1 MSLRY
6 PKYLLFPIA
15 LFALL
20 ATSCRKDAPPPTEQV
35 STLFTPNPSSMVKGV
50 YLLNEGNFNANKAT
64 LDYVD
69 YTTGQFR
76 KNIYNQVNPEVTKGL
91 GDVGNDMAVY
101 GSKLYVVVNNSNKVE
116 VLSAKTGKRIAQ
128 IDLLNCRYITFS
140 KTKAYVS
147 AYLSAIGNANAP
159 NGIIAE
165 IDTASLQIE
174 RRVTVGRQPEEM
186 AIIDNNLYVAN
197 SGGYSPPNYERTVSV
212 VDLNT
217 FTETRRIDVTIN
229 LNQIKADRYGDLYVT
244 SRGDYL
250 SIPPKLYVVNAQS
263 GQIKKVIDIPART
276 IVLDDDQLYIIST
289 NSGNAQQKY
298 NYQILNVNTETLLV
312 QPFVTDGTDLSITQP
327 YGLAVN
333 PVTKEVL
340 LTDARDYVTPGTLY
354 CFDNSG
360 KKKWQVTTG
369 DVPAHFAFIY

>member
-1 MSLRY
+1 MSTIRHRY
-6 PKYLLFPIA
+6 ILFVLA
-15 LFALL
+15 MLSLL

-35 STLFTPNPSSMVKGV
+35 TTLFAPNPSSVVKGV

-69 YTTGQFR
+69 YTTGLYR

-116 VLSAKTGKRIAQ
+116 ILNAKTGKRITQ
-128 IDLLNCRYITFS
+128 IDLLNCRYITFQQN
-140 KTKAYVS
+140 KAYVS

-186 AIIDNNLYVAN
+186 AIINNNLYVAN

-212 VDLNT
+212 VDLAS
-217 FTETRRIDVTIN
+217 FTETRRIDVAIN
-229 LNQIKADRYGDLYVT
+229 LNQIKADRYGDLYIT

-276 IVLDDDQLYIIST
+276 IALDDDQLYIIST
-289 NSGNAQQKY
+289 NNGNTQQKY
-298 NYQILNVNTETLLV
+298 TYQILNVNTETLLG
-312 QPFVTDGTDLSITQP
+312 QPFITDGTDQTITQP
-327 YGLAVN
+327 YGLAIN

-354 CFDNSG
+354 CFDTNG

>member
-1 MSLRY
+1 MNITYNRY
-6 PKYLLFPIA
+6 ILFI
-15 LFALL
+15 FALL
-20 ATSCRKDAPPPTEQV
+20 SLLTASCRKDAPPPTEQV
-35 STLFTPNPSSMVKGV
+35 TTLFTPNPASLVKGV

-69 YTTGQFR
+69 YTTGQYR
-76 KNIYNQVNPEVTKGL
+76 KNIYNQVNPEATKGL
-91 GDVGNDMAVY
+91 GDVGNDIAVY

-116 VLSAKTGKRIAQ
+116 VLNAKTGKRITQ
-128 IDLLNCRYITFS
+128 IDLLNCRYITFRQN
-140 KTKAYVS
+140 KAYVS

-159 NGIIAE
+159 NGIVAE

-186 AIIDNNLYVAN
+186 AVINNNLYVAN

-217 FTETRRIDVTIN
+217 FTETRRIDVAIN
-229 LNQIKADRYGDLYVT
+229 LNQIKVDRYGDLYIT

-263 GQIKKVIDIPART
+263 GQIKKVIDIPSRT
-276 IVLDDDQLYIIST
+276 IALDDDQLYIIST

-298 NYQILNVNTETLLV
+298 TYQILNVSTETLLS
-312 QPFVTDGTDLSITQP
+312 QSFVTDGTDQTITQP
-327 YGLAVN
+327 YGLAIN
-333 PVTKEVL
+333 PVTKEIL
-340 LTDARDYVTPGTLY
+340 LTDARDYVTPGTFY
-354 CFDNSG
+354 CFDTNG

>member
-1 MSLRY
+1 MSTIRHRY
-6 PKYLLFPIA
+6 ILFVLA
-15 LFALL
+15 MLSLL
-20 ATSCRKDAPPPTEQV
+20 AISCRKDAPPSTEQV
-35 STLFTPNPSSMVKGV
+35 TTLFTPNPSSVVKGV

-69 YTTGQFR
+69 YTNGLYR

-116 VLSAKTGKRIAQ
+116 VLNAKTGKRITQ
-128 IDLLNCRYITFS
+128 IDLLNCRYITFRQN
-140 KTKAYVS
+140 KAYVS
-147 AYLSAIGNANAP
+147 AYLSTIGNANAP

-174 RRVTVGRQPEEM
+174 RRVTVGRQPEEI
-186 AIIDNNLYVAN
+186 AIINNNLYVAN

-212 VDLNT
+212 VDLAS
-217 FTETRRIDVTIN
+217 FTETRRIDVDIN
-229 LNQIKADRYGDLYVT
+229 LNQIKADRYGDLYIT

-276 IVLDDDQLYIIST
+276 IALDDDQLYIIST
-289 NSGNAQQKY
+289 NSGNTQQKY
-298 NYQILNVNTETLLV
+298 TYQILNVNTETLLS
-312 QPFVTDGTDLSITQP
+312 QPFVTDGTDQTITQP
-327 YGLAVN
+327 YGLAIN
-333 PVTKEVL
+333 PVTKEIL

-354 CFDNSG
+354 CFDVNG

>member
-1 MSLRY
+1 MSITNHRY
-6 PKYLLFPIA
+6 ILS
-15 LFALL
+15 LFALLSIL

-35 STLFTPNPSSMVKGV
+35 TTLFTPNPSSVVKGV

-69 YTTGQFR
+69 YTNGLYR

-91 GDVGNDMAVY
+91 GDVGNDIAVY

-116 VLSAKTGKRIAQ
+116 VLNAKTGKRITQ
-128 IDLLNCRYITFS
+128 IDLLNCRYITFRQN
-140 KTKAYVS
+140 KAYVS
-147 AYLSAIGNANAP
+147 AYLSTIGNANAP

-186 AIIDNNLYVAN
+186 AIINNNLYVAN

-212 VDLNT
+212 VDLAS
-217 FTETRRIDVTIN
+217 FTETRRIDVAIN
-229 LNQIKADRYGDLYVT
+229 LNQIKADRYGDLYIT

-250 SIPPKLYVVNAQS
+250 SISPKLYVVNAQS

-276 IVLDDDQLYIIST
+276 IALDDDQLYIIST
-289 NSGNAQQKY
+289 NSGNTQQKY
-298 NYQILNVNTETLLV
+298 TYQILNVNTETLLS
-312 QPFVTDGTDLSITQP
+312 QPFVTEGTDQTITQP
-327 YGLAVN
+327 YGLAIN
-333 PVTKEVL
+333 PVTKEIL

-354 CFDNSG
+354 CFDVNG

>member
-1 MSLRY
+1 MLS
-6 PKYLLFPIA
+6 
-15 LFALL
+15 LL

-35 STLFTPNPSSMVKGV
+35 TTLFAPNPSSVVKGV

-69 YTTGQFR
+69 YTTGLYR

-116 VLSAKTGKRIAQ
+116 ILNAKTGKRITQ
-128 IDLLNCRYITFS
+128 IDLLNCRYITFQQN
-140 KTKAYVS
+140 KAYVS

-186 AIIDNNLYVAN
+186 AIINNNLYVAN

-212 VDLNT
+212 VDLAS
-217 FTETRRIDVTIN
+217 FTETRRIDVAIN
-229 LNQIKADRYGDLYVT
+229 LNQIKADRYGDLYIT

-276 IVLDDDQLYIIST
+276 IALDDDQLYIIST
-289 NSGNAQQKY
+289 NNGNTQQKY
-298 NYQILNVNTETLLV
+298 TYQILNVNTETLLG
-312 QPFVTDGTDLSITQP
+312 QPFITDGTDQTITQP
-327 YGLAVN
+327 YGLAIN

-354 CFDNSG
+354 CFDTNG

>member
-1 MSLRY
+1 MSIQHH
-6 PKYLLFPIA
+6 KYILFTFALLS
-15 LFALL
+15 LL
-20 ATSCRKDAPPPTEQV
+20 ATSCRKDAAPPTEQV
-35 STLFTPNPSSMVKGV
+35 TPLFIPNPASVIKGV

-91 GDVGNDMAVY
+91 GDVGNDMAIY
-101 GSKLYVVVNNSNKVE
+101 GSKLYVVVNNSNKIE
-116 VLSAKTGKRIAQ
+116 VLNAKTGKRITQ
-128 IDLLNCRYITFS
+128 IDLLNCRYITFRQN
-140 KTKAYVS
+140 KAYVS

-159 NGIIAE
+159 NGIVAE
-165 IDTASLQIE
+165 IDTSSLQIE

-186 AIIDNNLYVAN
+186 AVINNNLYVAN

-212 VDLNT
+212 VDLTT
-217 FTETRRIDVTIN
+217 FTETRRIDVAIN

-250 SIPPKLYVVNAQS
+250 TIPPKLYVVNAQS
-263 GQIKKVIDIPART
+263 GQIKKAFDIPART
-276 IVLDDDQLYIIST
+276 IALDDDQLFIIST

-298 NYQILNVNTETLLV
+298 TYQILNVNTETLLS
-312 QPFVTDGTDLSITQP
+312 QPFITDGTDLTVTQP
-327 YGLAVN
+327 YGLAIN
-333 PVTKEVL
+333 PATKEIL

-354 CFDNSG
+354 CFDATG

>member
-1 MSLRY
+1 MNKSFNSY
-6 PKYLLFPIA
+6 I
-15 LFALL
+15 LFAFALLSLL
-20 ATSCRKDAPPPTEQV
+20 ATSCRKDTPPPTEQV
-35 STLFTPNPSSMVKGV
+35 STLFTPNPASVIKGI

-69 YTTGQFR
+69 YTTGVYR

-91 GDVGNDMAVY
+91 GDVGNDIAVY
-101 GSKLYVVVNNSNKVE
+101 GSKLYVVVNNSNKIE
-116 VLSAKTGKRIAQ
+116 VLNAKTGKRITQ
-128 IDLLNCRYITFS
+128 IDLLNCRYITFRQN
-140 KTKAYVS
+140 KAYVS

-159 NGIIAE
+159 NGIVAE

-186 AIIDNNLYVAN
+186 AIINNKLYVAN

-217 FTETRRIDVTIN
+217 FTETGRMDVAIN
-229 LNQIKADRYGDLYVT
+229 LNQIKADRYGDLYIT

-263 GQIKKVIDIPART
+263 GQVKKVFEIAART
-276 IVLDDDQLYIIST
+276 ITLDDDQLYIISS
-289 NSGNAQQKY
+289 NSGNAQPRY
-298 NYQILNVNTETLLV
+298 NYQVLNVNTETLLS
-312 QPFVTDGTDLSITQP
+312 QPFITDGTDVTISQP
-327 YGLAVN
+327 YGLAIN
-333 PVTKEVL
+333 PATKEVL

-354 CFDNSG
+354 CFDANG
-360 KKKWQVTTG
+360 KQKWKVTTG